1 MSPILARYLSPFIVD
16 DWTHVSYG
24 AGLHQPGGYL
34 ETPATSALSSLS
46 DDDRA
51 RAFARFQVIR
61 PFLEDGIPLARVARE
76 QRIILRTARRWV
88 KRYRSDGLAGL
99 ARKERGDKAQRKL
112 STGLQQLIEGLALRK
127 PSLSA
132 AMIHRKAAE
141 AAKNLG
147 ERPPSYTVVYRVISK
162 LEPALLTMAHEGTKA
177 YSDRFELVHRREAEA
192 PNAIWQADHTELD
205 ILVKDDESNP
215 RKPWLTIIL
224 DDYSR
229 AVAGYLLF
237 FTAPS
242 AIQTALALRQAIWRK
257 SQAGWHIC
265 GIPQILY
272 TDHGSDFTSQHIEQ
286 VVADL
291 KIRLIFST
299 VAKPRGRGKIER
311 FFRSVSQVFLSG
323 LPGYGPGRTGGSAV
337 LTLPELAQELER
349 YLIHEYLVAPHSETG
364 QAPQARWDAG
374 GFLPHMPES
383 LEQLDLLLLTVPRTR
398 RVRPDGIHFM
408 SMRYIDPTL
417 AAYVGEDVLL
427 RYDPRDVAEIRV
439 FYQDRFLCRAI
450 CQELAG
456 ETVPLREIVSARNR
470 RKREL
475 RQTVKDR
482 RRVVDSLWEAKHWG
496 AKMEQIANPS
506 PEPSPQPVKLKRY
519 FCDE

>member
-1 MSPILARYLSPFIVD
+1 M
-16 DWTHVSYG
+16 
-24 AGLHQPGGYL
+24 Q
-34 ETPATSALSSLS
+34 
-46 DDDRA
+46 
-51 RAFARFQVIR
+51 
-61 PFLEDGIPLARVARE
+61 
-76 QRIILRTARRWV
+76 LRTAQRWV
-88 KRYRSDGLAGL
+88 RRYRMEGIAGL
-99 ARKERGDKAQRKL
+99 ARKTRDDKDHPRRSPSLRQI
-112 STGLQQLIEGLALRK
+112 IEGLALQK
-127 PSLSA
+127 PRPSIA
-132 AMIHRKAAE
+132 TVHRKAVEVAE
-141 AAKNLG
+141 KLR
-147 ERPPSYTVVYRVISK
+147 EKPPSYSLVYALIRK
-162 LEPALLTMAHEGTKA
+162 LEPALLTMAHEGTKS

-205 ILVKDDESNP
+205 ILVKDDEGKP

-257 SQAGWHIC
+257 SQAGWHVC
-265 GIPQILY
+265 GIPQTLY

-286 VVADL
+286 VTADL

-299 VAKPRGRGKIER
+299 VGKPRGRGKIER
-311 FFRSVSQVFLSG
+311 FFRSVSQVFFSRM
-323 LPGYGPGRTGGSAV
+323 PGYGPGRTGGSAV

-349 YLIHEYLVAPHSETG
+349 YLIHEYLVTPHRETG
-364 QAPQARWDAG
+364 HAPQARWDAG

-417 AAYVGEDVLL
+417 AAYVGEEVLL
-427 RYDPRDVAEIRV
+427 RYDPRDVAEVRV
-439 FYQDRFLCRAI
+439 FYQNRFLCRAV

-456 ETVPLREIVSARNR
+456 ETVPFREIASARNR

-475 RQTVKDR
+475 RQTVQDR
-482 RRVVDSLWEAKHWG
+482 RRVADSLWEAKHWG
-496 AKMEQIANPS
+496 STKEKPAGPS
-506 PEPSPQPVKLKRY
+506 PGPSPQPGKLKRY